1 MPPVAGR
8 RKRRSLGAK
17 PELKPAGV
25 TLCPLCPKSLQLAG
39 AVDAEVVGALEGP
52 AVGTP
57 GVTHRF
63 TAHHNCIIWCP
74 EVAVDEDGH
83 LLNVDKAVRRAVRIK
98 CKFCGE
104 KGASIGCWQDKC
116 PNSYHLACAYN
127 PKCDVDMVMPDMELW
142 CPRHAEGPAFRAH
155 EALKRRM
162 LEEGTAAAAEGAEV
176 TRTPTAGAASR
187 MAPSSGRRDFR
198 MDDGRP
204 WGWQRSGAGGVAP
217 VERLPNAEATQ
228 RSTARRRRMVAD
240 DDDEEEEEEEEEE
253 ESGASGGSDADVSD
267 QEFVPQPGWHAR
279 GMAGAGGELRRTAG
293 RHAEAFA
300 MGGASPVPRTA
311 AGDWAIDADDDVPRR
326 PDGRPEGIVFDE
338 MEWKHEIARR
348 LHPRRRVKG
357 EKASKMFSHILA
369 DVNELTVTERQ
380 RRFKPITGEALERF
394 VLEAEPYTTK
404 VPQDAELREQIPRL
418 MAELAWIE
426 ARPNLY
432 LCESE
437 HHLYLYTRTDVW
449 GWYADIRAIAG
460 ASHPHMIKVI
470 TKPRLEHRLSFYLRW
485 TLPNESVGSFRF
497 SDPYNTS
504 HAFRDNVMMMRFDL
518 NGVAKRS
525 KTADVLA
532 HGQCYFPELPTARL
546 WFNLTREI
554 VEGTEPQAR
563 FAPYIWGRE
572 ERARAKAAAMTAH
585 APTDGVRA
593 RAAPGRTERD
603 RAYSTH
609 SGAAAAATAAA
620 ATGIRGRWPLR
631 AGISPWAM
639 PGATPSLERAKARGY
654 AFGLDEMYGG
664 DGSSDE
670 ETALADELQRHRTQV
685 LELGDPSDV
694 RDRFWPISDYTDP
707 QLRALD
713 TRWQAEWQRTPTAAD
728 HAAAERDRRACRD
741 ADNMV
746 VLTQPLNRLQE
757 LHGYTYA
764 NAVRLASEFN
774 RQMAAQRSLL
784 HAHWRTREHGLHPS
798 AEWSEASEDDSDML
812 EDV

>member
-57 GVTHRF
+57 GVTHRPSAKRGQGGAAGGADQVQVLRGEGRF
-63 TAHHNCIIWCP
+63 DRLLAGQVSQQLSLGVRVQPQVRCGYGHARYGAVVSATRGGAGVSRTRGPEAEDAGGGHGGGGGGSRGDQDTDGRCSVAH
-74 EVAVDEDGH
+74 
-83 LLNVDKAVRRAVRIK
+83 
-98 CKFCGE
+98 
-104 KGASIGCWQDKC
+104 GA
-116 PNSYHLACAYN
+116 L
-127 PKCDVDMVMPDMELW
+127 V
-142 CPRHAEGPAFRAH
+142 
-155 EALKRRM
+155 
-162 LEEGTAAAAEGAEV
+162 GTAGF
-176 TRTPTAGAASR
+176 SN
-187 MAPSSGRRDFR
+187 GRRPAMGLATKWR
-198 MDDGRP
+198 GRC
-204 WGWQRSGAGGVAP
+204 RAGGAP
-217 VERLPNAEATQ
+217 PNAEATQ

-253 ESGASGGSDADVSD
+253 SGASGGSDADVSD
-267 QEFVPQPGWHAR
+267 QEFVPQP
-279 GMAGAGGELRRTAG
+279 
-293 RHAEAFA
+293 FA